1 MFFTGDVRPTTSR
14 HLTTSVSTEPQ
25 TTISFPCVLMP
36 RKQRKYVRVNLR
48 PNRARSTLTRPHLNT
63 PYIHGTDTPHLIRLW
78 TMHRNLVE
86 SMLTQGI
93 RTDTSTTATHPG
105 LTNDPMNNTTID
117 TSCLAKGRHRTLLG
131 ETWWLSSTQDQP
143 KPSSSQML
151 HRAARRTPPSRPL
164 QHSQ

>member
-63 PYIHGTDTPHLIRLW
+63 PYIHGTDTPHLIRP
-78 TMHRNLVE
+78 E
-86 SMLTQGI
+86 PPG
-93 RTDTSTTATHPG
+93 ATHHASPRG
-105 LTNDPMNNTTID
+105 GTEPYWE
-117 TSCLAKGRHRTLLG
+117 KLG
-131 ETWWLSSTQDQP
+131 
-143 KPSSSQML
+143 
-151 HRAARRTPPSRPL
+151 AFTPPLWAEFHTRPTEAIVQPDAASSCQANPTFSTSATFAIEQWEPFTGL
-164 QHSQ
+164 PVHV